1 MLFPNSCS
9 PDWRHCTS
17 LLCWTK
23 QLPWL
28 ELLLSS
34 EHLWEKCSG
43 IEELHLQ
50 KPHYCCYKGLLPP
63 EETQI
68 LNTCPV
74 PGWAG
79 APRVILLGFGAVLGH
94 GWVYSPVWEIVDEL
108 AEGLASLSHSSKEHP
123 EPPSSPLLFPAAGN
137 HGAPVPCCLSGKER
151 SCWCGWGM
159 EAAVELFVCRVGFAT
174 TMGQVPRVVPGY
186 LELSF

>member
-1 MLFPNSCS
+1 M
-9 PDWRHCTS
+9 
-17 LLCWTK
+17 
-23 QLPWL
+23 
-28 ELLLSS
+28 
-34 EHLWEKCSG
+34 
-43 IEELHLQ
+43 
-50 KPHYCCYKGLLPP
+50 
-63 EETQI
+63 
-68 LNTCPV
+68 
-74 PGWAG
+74 
-79 APRVILLGFGAVLGH
+79 
-94 GWVYSPVWEIVDEL
+94 WEIVDEL